1 MAAANTPFRVTW
13 MPNCNAGVIALGQ
26 RVARPQRVR
35 LQEIVLEADAR
46 LKESA
51 RTWGDPYIDL
61 KGMRVTLYARTFVR
75 DGLTVW
81 YAVHMEQD
89 DVFVRSVEAIPY
101 GPFDVE

>member
-1 MAAANTPFRVTW
+1 MAANTPFRVTW
-13 MPNCNAGVIALGQ
+13 MANCNAGVLALGQ
-26 RVARPQRVR
+26 RVTVASRTR
-35 LQEIVLEADAR
+35 LREIVLEADAR

-61 KGMRVTLYARTFVR
+61 KGMRMTVYARTFLR

-81 YAVHMEQD
+81 YAVHVDRD
-89 DVFVRSVEAIPY
+89 DVFVRSVEPITN